1 MTFEKFVENM
11 RNNIKNYLPED
22 YQDAEI
28 LIRKVQNINRTY
40 TDLNVHKKD
49 QVYAACISLEDLYEL
64 LDHGWTMEGLYWE
77 VSRNR
82 SLAWIRTI

>member
-40 TDLNVHKKD
+40 TGLNVHKKD
-49 QVYAACISLEDLYEL
+49 
-64 LDHGWTMEGLYWE
+64 
-77 VSRNR
+77 
-82 SLAWIRTI
+82 